1 MAVVE
6 IPLPNSND
14 FPLRYTTILNNTT
27 YVFYFT
33 WNTRSNG
40 WYMSIS
46 TVDEVLLLSE
56 IKLVPNLDLIAQFPD
71 SRKPKG
77 AIILLHNG
85 DDVNNPPVVTF
96 DNIATEYTLNFV
108 N

>member
-1 MAVVE
+1 MAVFQL
-6 IPLPNSND
+6 PLPNSND
-14 FPLRYTTILNNTT
+14 FPLRYTTILNNVT

-33 WNTRSNG
+33 WDTRSNG

-46 TVDEVLLLSE
+46 TADEVLLLSE
-56 IKLVPNLDLIAQFPD
+56 IKLVPNLDLLAQFPD

-77 AIILLHNG
+77 AIILLYNG
-85 DDVNNPPVVTF
+85 EDVSKPPVVTF

>member
-1 MAVVE
+1 MAMYQL
-6 IPLPNSND
+6 PLPNSND
-14 FPLRYTTILNNTT
+14 FPLRYTTILNNIT

-33 WNTRSNG
+33 WNTRSSS

-77 AIILLHNG
+77 AIILLYNG
-85 DDVNNPPVVTF
+85 DDVNKPPVVTF